1 MNFLLHRHLA
11 VRDLGSGAAGIGAM
25 LPDLWRMAD
34 RRVRPRRTTLAE
46 ARPAPGD
53 GIVGEVMEGVEHHLR
68 ADAWFHRAPVF
79 TEGERLVGDRLR
91 AAGTTAGRMSLLAH
105 VVWEMC
111 LDGALLRRE
120 GLAPVLAALRA
131 DFERTAAAAERAAD
145 LHHWLPTARPAEER
159 DAFLARMHRLATE
172 LARGPWIEGYRDPL
186 GLAIRAAGVRVRL
199 GLAPLDPD
207 DQRRVADALQPTLE
221 LSDAAVE
228 VVLSGP
234 SWGAG
239 ET

>member
-11 VRDLGSGAAGIGAM
+11 VRDLGSGSAGIGAM

-34 RRVRPRRTTLAE
+34 RRVRPRRPAIAE
-46 ARPAPGD
+46 VAPAPSSG
-53 GIVGEVMEGVEHHLR
+53 VLGELLEGVGHHLR

-79 TEGERLVGDRLR
+79 TEGERLVGERLR
-91 AAGTTAGRMSLLAH
+91 AASTTAGRMGLLAH

-120 GLAPVLAALRA
+120 GLEPVLAALRA

-145 LHHWLPTARPAEER
+145 LHHWLPTARPAADR
-159 DAFLARMHRLATE
+159 AAFLSRMHRLTSE

-186 GLAIRAAGVRVRL
+186 GLAIRAAGVRARL
-199 GLAPLDPD
+199 GMEPLGPD
-207 DQRRVADALQPTLE
+207 DQQRVAAALEPTLA
-221 LSDAAVE
+221 LSDAALQ
-228 VVLSGP
+228 VVLDGP
-234 SWGAG
+234 RWHAGGA
-239 ET
+239 